1 MMEQAVENQGATAA
15 GAIRQP
21 VLSVRGLTR
30 TFGGLVAVHDL
41 SFEVYPGEIYGLI
54 GPNGAGKTTVI
65 NMLSGL
71 LPSAGGTITFRGE
84 RVDKK
89 PAHRIAALGLSRTY
103 QNIRLF
109 GAMSVLQNVI
119 VGQHPRMQAS
129 LAERLVFSPRVRR
142 EEAAARQKAHAL
154 LEEAGLASLAEQPA
168 SALAY
173 GNQRRLEL
181 ARALASGPQLLL
193 LDEPAAGMNAAESQA
208 LGTRLQALAVG
219 GLTLLVVEHD
229 MRLVMSLCDRIGVLN
244 FGNLIAEGTPAE
256 IVANPQVIE
265 AYLGSGE

>member
-1 MMEQAVENQGATAA
+1 MTTAASEQGANASTT
-15 GAIRQP
+15 RQP
-21 VLSVRGLTR
+21 VLSVEGLTR

-41 SFEVYPGEIYGLI
+41 SLKVYPGEIYGLI

-65 NMLSGL
+65 NILSGL
-71 LPSAGGTITFRGE
+71 LPSTAGAITFRGE
-84 RVDKK
+84 RIDRK
-89 PAHRIAALGLSRTY
+89 PAHHIAALGLSRTY

-109 GAMSVLQNVI
+109 GAMSVLQNVV
-119 VGQHPRMQAS
+119 VGQHARMRAG
-129 LAERLVFSPRVRR
+129 LMERLIFSPRVRR
-142 EEAAARQKAHAL
+142 EEVAARQKALVL
-154 LEEAGLASLAEQPA
+154 LEEAGLAALAEQPA

-208 LGTRLQALAVG
+208 LGTRLRALAEG

-229 MRLVMSLCDRIGVLN
+229 MSLVMSLCDRIGVLN
-244 FGNLIAEGTPAE
+244 FGNLIAEGTPHTIARD
-256 IVANPQVIE
+256 PQVIE
-265 AYLGSGE
+265 AYLGSEE